1 LKSRSKG
8 IEAVVVE
15 LPNIVIR
22 KASREDLPALVAMFA
37 ADALG
42 GHGDT
47 TDPEA
52 FPDYLR
58 AFAVIEASPDQ
69 TLYVAE
75 RGGEVVGTFQTM
87 VTTSLTGRGSSA
99 MIIEAV
105 QTRADM
111 RGQGVGAAMIEFA
124 TAEAKGRG
132 IMRVALT
139 SNAVRRDAHRFYE
152 RLGFKPSHLGFKMAL
167 K

>member
-1 LKSRSKG
+1 M
-8 IEAVVVE
+8 EVE
-15 LPNIVIR
+15 LPDIR
-22 KASREDLPALVAMFA
+22 IRQARREDLPALVSIFA
-37 ADALG
+37 ADAVG

-47 TDPEA
+47 TDPM
-52 FPDYLR
+52 
-58 AFAVIEASPDQ
+58 AFAHYDTAFAAIEASPDQ
-69 TLYVAE
+69 VLYVAE

-87 VTTSLTGRGSSA
+87 VTTTLTGRGSSA

-111 RGQGVGAAMIEFA
+111 RGQGIGAGMIEFA
-124 TAEAKGRG
+124 IAEAKSRG
-132 IMRVALT
+132 IKRVALT
-139 SNAVRRDAHRFYE
+139 SNAIRKDAHRFYE

>member
-1 LKSRSKG
+1 V
-8 IEAVVVE
+8 AAE
-15 LPNIVIR
+15 LSDILIR
-22 KASREDLPALVAMFA
+22 QARREDLPALVAMFA

-52 FPDYLR
+52 FADYVR
-58 AFAVIEASPDQ
+58 AFVAIEASPDQ

-75 RGGEVVGTFQTM
+75 RRGEVVGTFQTM

-111 RGQGVGAAMIEFA
+111 RGQGVGALMIEFA
-124 TAEAKGRG
+124 IAEAKGRG
-132 IMRVALT
+132 IGRVALT
-139 SNAVRRDAHRFYE
+139 SNAVRKDAHRFYE

>member
-1 LKSRSKG
+1 MSSQELLIR
-8 IEAVVVE
+8 EA
-15 LPNIVIR
+15 
-22 KASREDLPALVAMFA
+22 REFDLPALIALFA

-47 TDPEA
+47 TDPA
-52 FPDYLR
+52 VYDDYLR
-58 AFAVIEASPDQ
+58 AFRMIAASSDQ

-75 RGGEVVGTFQTM
+75 LAGDVAGTFQTM
-87 VTTSLTGRGSSA
+87 ITTTLTGRGSSA

-105 QTRADM
+105 QTRADL
-111 RGQGVGAAMIEFA
+111 RGQGIGAAMIDFCI
-124 TAEAKGRG
+124 AEAKTRG
-132 IMRVALT
+132 MRLVQLT
-139 SNAVRRDAHRFYE
+139 SNAARKDAHRFYE

>member
-1 LKSRSKG
+1 M
-8 IEAVVVE
+8 AAE
-15 LPNIVIR
+15 LSDILIR
-22 KASREDLPALVAMFA
+22 LARREDLPALVAMFS

-42 GHGDT
+42 DHGDT
-47 TDPEA
+47 TEPEA
-52 FPDYLR
+52 FPEYLR
-58 AFAVIEASPDQ
+58 AFAAIEASPDQ

-75 RGGEVVGTFQTM
+75 RRGEVVGTFQTM

-111 RGQGVGAAMIEFA
+111 RGQGVGGLMIEFA
-124 TAEAKGRG
+124 IAEAKGRG
-132 IMRVALT
+132 IGRVALT
-139 SNAVRRDAHRFYE
+139 SNAVRKDAHRFYE